1 MAENTNAGPTA
12 LYLIVGALV
21 VVIGL
26 GVFVY
31 AGGYVG
37 ARSKTTTEQTTTI
50 PLVGSTTTV
59 TTTTEKPAH

>member
-1 MAENTNAGPTA
+1 MAESTNAGPTA
-12 LYLIVGALV
+12 LYFIVGALV

-31 AGGYVG
+31 SGGYFG

-50 PLVGSTTTV
+50 PLFGSTTTV